1 MSKLFKRQMVIR
13 DKINKNKAYLFQEAV
28 SLLKELASTNFIESV
43 DVAIPLGIDVRKTQ
57 QGIRGSVVLPH
68 GIGKVPRVAVF
79 TEGENILAAKQA
91 GAELVGM
98 NELAKI
104 IKAGQINFDIVIAS
118 PDAMPFVSQLG
129 PILGPRGL
137 MPNPKMGTVSTNIG
151 ESVKKA
157 KQGQIHYR
165 NDKYGIIHN
174 TIGKIDFP
182 CNHLKENL
190 ECLLEAL
197 IKIKPSQMKGLYI
210 KKVYLSSTMGG
221 GIDIDQSSLKLRV

>member
-13 DKINKNKAYLFQEAV
+13 DKINKNKQYSFEEAV
-28 SLLKELASTNFIESV
+28 IILKELASTNFIESV
-43 DVAIPLGIDVRKTQ
+43 DVAINLGIDVRKTQ
-57 QGIRGSVVLPH
+57 QVIRGSVVLPH

-79 TEGENILAAKQA
+79 TQGENIFSAKQA

-118 PDAMPFVSQLG
+118 PDVMQFVSQLG

-137 MPNPKMGTVSTNIG
+137 MPNPKMGTVSNNIG
-151 ESVKKA
+151 ETVKKA
-157 KQGQIHYR
+157 KKGQIHYR
-165 NDKYGIIHN
+165 NDKYGIVHN

-182 CNHLKENL
+182 CSHLKENL

-197 IKIKPSQMKGLYI
+197 IKIKPSQIKGLYI
-210 KKVYLSSTMGG
+210 KKVHLSSTMGG
-221 GIDIDQSSLKLRV
+221 GIDIDQSSFRLRA